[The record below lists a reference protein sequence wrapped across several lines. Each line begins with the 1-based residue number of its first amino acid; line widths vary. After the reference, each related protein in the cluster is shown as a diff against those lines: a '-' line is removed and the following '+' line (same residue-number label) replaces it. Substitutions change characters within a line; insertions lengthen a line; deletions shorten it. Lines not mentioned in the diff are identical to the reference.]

1 MAIDATAAAAAPMLV
16 GEDTNMTDSNHSRPQ
31 TALITGASRGLGLAV
46 ARSLALDHGLRVA
59 LVARNAEPLERAVAE
74 IRAAGGEAVAIV
86 GDVADKRAIHRIAGQ
101 AAAALGDIDVLVNNA
116 SSLGPTPLR
125 SLLDSECEDFEAV
138 LAANLLG
145 PFRLAKTVLGSMML
159 RGRGVVVQI
168 SSDAAVEAYP
178 DWGMYGV
185 SKAALDQLTRIWA
198 AELDGT
204 GVRVFAVDPGEMN
217 TQMHA
222 DALPE
227 ADPASL
233 ADPAEVG
240 AKLAAMIVDDAAAQ
254 GGARVLVS
262 SFASVKE
269 VA

>member
-1 MAIDATAAAAAPMLV
+1 
-16 GEDTNMTDSNHSRPQ
+16 
-31 TALITGASRGLGLAV
+31 
-46 ARSLALDHGLRVA
+46 
-59 LVARNAEPLERAVAE
+59 
-74 IRAAGGEAVAIV
+74 IV